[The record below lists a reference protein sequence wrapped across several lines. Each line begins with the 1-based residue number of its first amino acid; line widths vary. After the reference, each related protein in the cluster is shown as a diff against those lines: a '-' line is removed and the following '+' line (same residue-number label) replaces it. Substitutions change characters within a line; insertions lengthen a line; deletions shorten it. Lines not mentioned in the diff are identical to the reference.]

1 MFRMPKKE
9 IFGDAHLAGVPDSV
23 HFAAC
28 KASGNALTKGMPIY
42 GTYAATKAALR
53 SYVRTW
59 KLTSR
64 VVLDFNGEAHN
75 EPKAV
80 SSWGSGSSS
89 GKIYGKDPRKWLAK

>member
-28 KASGNALTKGMPIY
+28 KASGNALTKGMPIF

-53 SYVRTW
+53 S
-59 KLTSR
+59 
-64 VVLDFNGEAHN
+64 
-75 EPKAV
+75 
-80 SSWGSGSSS
+80 
-89 GKIYGKDPRKWLAK
+89 

>member
-42 GTYAATKAALR
+42 GTYAATKAAPSLIR
-53 SYVRTW
+53 SN
-59 KLTSR
+59 LGHSR
-64 VVLDFNGEAHN
+64 LQRR
-75 EPKAV
+75 
-80 SSWGSGSSS
+80 SSQ
-89 GKIYGKDPRKWLAK
+89 